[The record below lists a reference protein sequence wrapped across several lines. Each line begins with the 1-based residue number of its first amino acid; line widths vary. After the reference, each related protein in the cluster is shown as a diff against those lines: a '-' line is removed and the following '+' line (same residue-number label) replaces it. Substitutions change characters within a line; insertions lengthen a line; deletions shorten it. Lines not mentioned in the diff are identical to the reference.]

1 MIKIQFLKN
10 WSGHKLFIYEFTF
23 FKLFTS
29 HLKLVTGRVTQL
41 IDHFKLVA
49 GHDKKNEFKKKLVT
63 KPTGQGVVMV
73 KGCVTNWLGHSSTK
87 PLGNMRVCEKRRM
100 DPKRNIFY

>member
-49 GHDKKNEFKKKLVT
+49 GHDKKMNLKKNWSQNQLVKGWSWSRGVSQIGLVT
-63 KPTGQGVVMV
+63 VQQ
-73 KGCVTNWLGHSSTK
+73 NH
-87 PLGNMRVCEKRRM
+87 
-100 DPKRNIFY
+100 